1 MQAGSTFLCGALCG
15 ATWRLGGDKM
25 QPRWR
30 LARDC
35 IGWRQAQ
42 RQHCLTGL
50 QAQRQHCL
58 TGLHA
63 VRHNDSIPCSEARA
77 GNRTCWLR
85 STYLAVW

>member
-25 QPRWR
+25 QPTWR

-50 QAQRQHCL
+50 
-58 TGLHA
+58 HA
-63 VRHNDSIPCSEARA
+63 VRHNDSMEVRHNDSIPCSEARA

>member
-1 MQAGSTFLCGALCG
+1 VLAGSTFLCGAPCG

-30 LARDC
+30 LARDS
-35 IGWRQAQ
+35 IGWR
-42 RQHCLTGL
+42 

-63 VRHNDSIPCSEARA
+63 VRHNDSILCSEGRA

-85 STYLAVW
+85 STYRAVW